1 MKVFILLL
9 VATSSISAG
18 RIDPSLSLA
27 VFNGETEAILELPEV
42 MSVADS
48 NAALSSLSGDAKVSA
63 LVATLQGLTSAAQ
76 APLISVAASL
86 GLTTEQYWASNIIL
100 VKGLTSEKLSQLAST
115 PGDFLIRTHYTAM
128 LHPTTRG
135 PEVAPQ
141 DNTTQTPQWGVAKIN
156 APAAW
161 ATTQGE
167 GIVVAIIDTGV
178 NLGHTALSAGY
189 AGAWSDPFYNTANPT
204 DVQGHGSHCAGTILG
219 RANGVGVAPGA
230 RWIACRGLNNN
241 GGTTESALT
250 TCAQF
255 MLTANPKPH
264 IVSASWLQPF
274 GSGWFNS
281 QISAWRSAGIIPVFA
296 IGNSGPSCR
305 TTVDPG
311 NQPNLIAVGSTT
323 DTDALSSFSS
333 RGPSPSGAMKPQV
346 SAPGSNVVSCGT
358 GANNYVTMSGTSMAT
373 PHTAGAIALILSAN
387 PTFDYDQVV
396 NALSNSAF
404 HPPLSNADRNCGLPG
419 AGDFPNNAY
428 GYGRIDVAAA
438 LGL

>member
-9 VATSSISAG
+9 VATASISAG

-27 VFNGETEAILELPEV
+27 VYNGETEAILELPEV

-48 NAALSSLSGDAKVSA
+48 NAALSSLPRDAKISA

-86 GLTTEQYWASNIIL
+86 GLATEQYWASNIIL
-100 VKGLTSEKLSQLAST
+100 VKGLTSEKLAQLAST
-115 PGDFLIRTHYTAM
+115 PGDFIIRPHYTAM

-178 NLGHTALSAGY
+178 NLRHTALTEGY
-189 AGAWSDPFYNTANPT
+189 AGAWSDPFYNTPNPT
-204 DVQGHGSHCAGTILG
+204 DVDGHGSHCAGTILG

-241 GGTTESALT
+241 GGTTEAALT

-255 MLTANPKPH
+255 MLTADPKPH
-264 IVSASWLQPF
+264 IVSASWRQP
-274 GSGWFNS
+274 
-281 QISAWRSAGIIPVFA
+281 
-296 IGNSGPSCR
+296 

-333 RGPSPSGAMKPQV
+333 RGPSPSGALKPQV

-358 GANNYVTMSGTSMAT
+358 GANDYVTMSGTSMAT

-396 NALSNSAF
+396 NALSTSAF
-404 HPPLSNADRNCGLPG
+404 EPPVSNADRNCGLPG
-419 AGDFPNNAY
+419 PGDFPNNAY

-438 LGL
+438 LGV